1 MTTTDLVQSIDDRLA
16 QLAAQITVLETAR
29 EELLSGNG
37 TAPRRSGNGTAPRL
51 SGNGAAPRRNATTVP
66 RRRRAAP
73 KPSAEVLPAGKLEA
87 MLAEH
92 DGITST
98 AVARLANA
106 AREQVLTLLREL
118 EAAGR
123 ARRTGQ
129 RRGTRWH
136 AITDA
141 DRIAARV
148 AELEKLSNGRG
159 SAARKA
165 RLEKRLKPA

>member
-1 MTTTDLVQSIDDRLA
+1 MTTTDLVKSIDDRLA
-16 QLAAQITVLETAR
+16 QLAVQINVLETAR
-29 EELLSGNG
+29 KELLN
-37 TAPRRSGNGTAPRL
+37 
-51 SGNGAAPRRNATTVP
+51 GNGAAPPPKAARSA

-73 KPSAEVLPAGKLEA
+73 KPTVPAGKLEA

-98 AVARLANA
+98 ALAKLANA
-106 AREQVLTLLREL
+106 APDQVLTLLREL
-118 EAAGR
+118 EQAGR

-136 AITDA
+136 AITDE

-148 AELEKLSNGRG
+148 AELEKLSKGPG
-159 SAARKA
+159 SADRRA
-165 RLEKRLKPA
+165 RLEKRLNGS

>member
-1 MTTTDLVQSIDDRLA
+1 MTTTDLVKSIDDRLA
-16 QLAAQITVLETAR
+16 QLAVQINVLETAR
-29 EELLSGNG
+29 KELLN
-37 TAPRRSGNGTAPRL
+37 
-51 SGNGAAPRRNATTVP
+51 GNGAAPPPKAARSA

-73 KPSAEVLPAGKLEA
+73 KPTRDVVPAGKLEA

-98 AVARLANA
+98 ALAKLANA
-106 AREQVLTLLREL
+106 APDQVLTLLREL
-118 EAAGR
+118 EQAGR

-136 AITDA
+136 AITDE

-148 AELEKLSNGRG
+148 AELEKLSKGPG
-159 SAARKA
+159 SADRRA
-165 RLEKRLKPA
+165 RLEKRLNGS